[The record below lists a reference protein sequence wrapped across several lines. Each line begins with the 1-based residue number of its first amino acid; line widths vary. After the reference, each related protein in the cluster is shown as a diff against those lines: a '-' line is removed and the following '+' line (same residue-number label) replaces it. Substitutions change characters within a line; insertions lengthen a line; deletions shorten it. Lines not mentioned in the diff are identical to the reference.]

1 MNFAEKFDRTRD
13 IQHYGVMGMRWG
25 VQNKT
30 MAEGIQRGAERGGE
44 AKDMESWELKD
55 KVDRMKLESDYRKLT
70 EEEETYAVT
79 KAQAIRKAKMD
90 QIEGALRVINTAL
103 STVNG
108 VSTIVNNSIR
118 WHDDAKNKQGKD
130 VEKRVEEAANRAVQR
145 ALDGATKKE
154 KPKN

>member
-44 AKDMESWELKD
+44 ARDMESWELKD

-70 EEEETYAVT
+70 EEEETYAVS

-90 QIEGALRVINTAL
+90 QIEGALRVVNTAL
-103 STVNG
+103 GTING
-108 VSTIVNNSIR
+108 VSTIVNNSIH
-118 WHDDAKNKQGKD
+118 WHDAVRGKQDKDAGK
-130 VEKRVEEAANRAVQR
+130 RIEEAANRAVQR
-145 ALDGATKKE
+145 ALDGAKKE
-154 KPKN
+154 KK